1 MYRNR
6 EQWNSQ
12 KNNWNNWNWNKRPM
26 HYSPKKQNINKIQ
39 Y

>member
-1 MYRNR
+1 M
-6 EQWNSQ
+6 ELP

-26 HYSPKKQNINKIQ
+26 YYSSKKQNINEIR